1 MKTKVIGFLLL
12 AVAAAAVAH
21 ILFLSPRS
29 SGHVARITRDGVFVE
44 EIDLSQVDEPY
55 FLVLE
60 DERGKNT
67 LQVERDRI
75 RVSEA
80 DCPDQICVRQGFIV
94 DGTVPIVC
102 LPHRLMIEIGQ
113 DGEKLDAR
121 AG

>member
-1 MKTKVIGFLLL
+1 M
-12 AVAAAAVAH
+12 
-21 ILFLSPRS
+21 S

-44 EIDLSQVDEPY
+44 EIDLSRVDEPY

-67 LQVERDRI
+67 IQVERDRI

-80 DCPDQICVRQGFIV
+80 DCPDQICVQQGFIV

-102 LPHRLMIEIGQ
+102 LPHRLMVEIGQ
-113 DGEKLDAR
+113 GERNLDAR